1 MFREMRRSDKLR
13 PETDAIEMLQNAKYG
28 TLAVLG
34 DEGYAY
40 AVPMNH
46 VYLDGKLYFHCA
58 GEGHKLDAIKKNPK
72 VSYCVVGSEEIDQ
85 EKVTT
90 IYKSAICFG
99 TARVIEDEEERRFVL
114 QEIIKTL
121 IKDNLEN
128 GMAYAEKMLE
138 KTTCFVIDIEHMTGK
153 GLAK

>member
-1 MFREMRRSDKLR
+1 MEGEKTKKCSNCDQDIPESKLFLHER
-13 PETDAIEMLQNAKYG
+13 
-28 TLAVLG
+28 
-34 DEGYAY
+34 
-40 AVPMNH
+40 
-46 VYLDGKLYFHCA
+46 FCA
-58 GEGHKLDAIKKNPK
+58 NNIKRCK
-72 VSYCVVGSEEIDQ
+72 VCNKPI
-85 EKVTT
+85 
-90 IYKSAICFG
+90 
-99 TARVIEDEEERRFVL
+99 VIEDEEERRLVL

>member
-1 MFREMRRSDKLR
+1 MFRDMRRADKLR
-13 PETDAIEMLQNAKYG
+13 SNEDTIEMLKNAKYG

-40 AVPMNH
+40 AIPLNH
-46 VYLDGKLYFHCA
+46 VFLDGKLYFHGA
-58 GEGHKLDAIKKNPK
+58 GEGHKLDAIKANPK

-85 EKVTT
+85 DNITT

-99 TARVIEDEEERRFVL
+99 TARVIEDEEEKRFVL
-114 QEIIKTL
+114 QKIIKIL
-121 IKDNLEN
+121 IKDNAEK
-128 GMAYAEKMLE
+128 GMVYAENMQKN
-138 KTTCFVIDIEHMTGK
+138 TTCFVIDIEHMTGK